1 MKMNIVHGLSNYVK
15 RKIGR
20 VKVLIVLDDVNDSD
34 LLEKLIGNLNGFRRG
49 SRIIITTNDK
59 QVLTANKVDDIY
71 VECLTL
77 EIDFLSCCYFF
88 RICCYAVF
96 KLLPS

>member
-1 MKMNIVHGLSNYVK
+1 MNIVHGLSNYVK

-34 LLEKLIGNLNGFRRG
+34 LLEKLIGNLNWFRRG
-49 SRIIITTNDK
+49 SRIIITTTDK

-77 EIDFLSCCYFF
+77 EIDFLSC
-88 RICCYAVF
+88 
-96 KLLPS
+96 